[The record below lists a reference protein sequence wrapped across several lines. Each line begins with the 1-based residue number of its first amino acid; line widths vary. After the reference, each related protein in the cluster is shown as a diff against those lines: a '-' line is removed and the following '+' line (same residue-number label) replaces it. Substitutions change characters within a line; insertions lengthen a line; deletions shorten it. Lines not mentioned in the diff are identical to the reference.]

1 LKGTI
6 FKTKEEY
13 KMVLTKE
20 RTHEGLGYKEGG
32 LVLPNQKYW
41 DLGLKSFN
49 EGDSATVAIQTIWD
63 AMAPPA
69 SLPLLATI
77 VGSLWADTYW
87 AQTKLEPKLLAAN
100 LQAALG
106 LNPADCAKAAAIA
119 FQNWYGLLVRG
130 NFGDAAS
137 IPKLD
142 PVTASPDVVVN
153 GAATLTVKHLITMW
167 NQYIYTPQP
176 GLKNNTYGRAQSAN
190 IQVPITKPVL
200 RMYYSDAG
208 FNPPP
213 TTWVKMYTFDGSSE
227 TSPLEGITSG
237 TIIGIG
243 ERAANPDAFAFN
255 PPGSG
260 HYCLITVVGTE
271 YFTNNPSTNQGGNW
285 NTQEWIHYN
294 GAAGWHN
301 VDVPKENKATLK
313 YYNQDGVPE
322 RFIFEAHC
330 RNLPKGTIVSL
341 ESEHKE
347 LSYPIKSPAV
357 NITQEYQVVSTE
369 AELPPNFEGELKIHF
384 KTPDGK
390 LLSEPSSIDVRM
402 DWHISS
408 AHRNYNQAIEQLK
421 DIQAFAQ
428 KQSVRIPMGNFVF
441 IGKSIRD

>member
-1 LKGTI
+1 
-6 FKTKEEY
+6 
-13 KMVLTKE
+13 MVLTQE
-20 RTHEGLGYKEGG
+20 RTLEGQKS
-32 LVLPNQKYW
+32 VFASPNQKYW

-49 EGDSATVAIQTIWD
+49 EGDSATTAIQTIWE
-63 AMAPPA
+63 AMQPPA

-77 VGSLWADTYW
+77 VGALWADSYW
-87 AQTKLEPKLLAAN
+87 AQTKLDTNLLAAN

-106 LNPADCAKAAAIA
+106 LNYPDCLKAATFA
-119 FQNWYGLLVRG
+119 FQTWYGLLVRA
-130 NFGDAAS
+130 NFGDQSS
-137 IPKLD
+137 IPKSD

-153 GAATLTVKHLITMW
+153 GAATLTVKQLITMW
-167 NQYIYTPQP
+167 NQYVYTPQP

-190 IQVPITKPVL
+190 LQVPITKPVL

-213 TTWVKMYTFDGSSE
+213 STWVKMFTFDGSE

-237 TIIGIG
+237 TTLGVG
-243 ERAANPDAFAFN
+243 ERAANPNSFAFN
-255 PPGSG
+255 PPGAG

-271 YFTNNPSTNQGGNW
+271 YFTNNPSANQGGNW

-330 RNLPKGTIVSL
+330 CNLPEGTIVSL
-341 ESEHKE
+341 ESGHKE
-347 LSYPIKSPAV
+347 LAHPIKSAIL
-357 NITQEYQVVSTE
+357 NISRPYQVLSTE
-369 AELPPNFEGELKIHF
+369 AEIPPNFAGELKIQF

-390 LLSEPSSIDVRM
+390 PLPEKASIDVRM
-402 DWHISS
+402 DWHLAST
-408 AHRNYNQAIEQLK
+408 HRNYTQAIEQLK
-421 DIQAFAQ
+421 DIQALAQ
-428 KQSVRIPMGNFVF
+428 QRSVRIGMGNFVF
-441 IGKSIRD
+441 VGGKGTKG